1 MQVYLMF
8 MGFDFVADV
17 DWTLTHRGTPPS
29 GGLNGPP
36 ENYDPGSDPEWEI
49 TAIHLQRE
57 LPLGKLGPAFQATG
71 ALFDTLYDLEFIHDE
86 IMAYIENYGVD
97 EDDYEPDYYQDAKDQ
112 RMYDSMYPEPD
123 LPAEAYE

>member
-1 MQVYLMF
+1 MQVYLEL
-8 MGFDFVADV
+8 MGFDFIAEV

-49 TAIHLQRE
+49 NTIHLQRD
-57 LPLGKLGPAFQATG
+57 LWMGKLGPAFQATG
-71 ALFDTLYDLEFIHDE
+71 QLFETLYSLRQIDDE
-86 IMAYIENYGVD
+86 ILAYIENHGVD
-97 EDDYEPDYYQDAKDQ
+97 EDEPDYYQEYKDQ
-112 RMYDSMYPEPD
+112 RMYDDMYPAPD